1 LIFLFFAEQNY
12 IDNERCSH
20 NAEETKEKCCVVC
33 CFSVIVNYNLFSNA
47 YPGLYFAYKLLL
59 TFSITQV
66 GCERSFS
73 KLKYVKNYL
82 RSSMSQDNLESFI
95 LMSIEKEILNK
106 INPNDII
113 NKVAAHSETLK
124 KKLMY

>member
-1 LIFLFFAEQNY
+1 M
-12 IDNERCSH
+12 DNERCSH
-20 NAEETKEKCCVVC
+20 NSDETKEKRCVVC

-82 RSSMSQDNLESFI
+82 RNSMSQGNLESFM
-95 LMSIEKEILNK
+95 LMYVEKEMLTE
-106 INPNDII
+106 INLNDII
-113 NKVAAHSETLK
+113 DKVVAHSEILK
-124 KKLMY
+124 NKLID